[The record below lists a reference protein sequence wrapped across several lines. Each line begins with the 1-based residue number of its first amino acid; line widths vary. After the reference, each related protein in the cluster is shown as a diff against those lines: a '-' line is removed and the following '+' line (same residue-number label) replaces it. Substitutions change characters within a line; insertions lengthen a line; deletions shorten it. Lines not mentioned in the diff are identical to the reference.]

1 MYILYHFPF
10 SQHGRRVVALLEEA
24 RIPYEL
30 RVVDMA
36 SGQHMSDDFRKINP
50 NHQVPVLI
58 DGDLTLTESNAI
70 LRYLCTKHDLVQW
83 YPRALDA
90 RAQVEQW
97 LDWNQCRLGPAVVD
111 IVLNKVFLGPNGD
124 ASAIGRGERRLADV
138 APVLEARLSRSAH
151 VAGDTP
157 TIADLSIASNLTQLS
172 LADASP
178 KTPAILAWYRK
189 MEALS
194 GVRASCAPMQAKTN
208 G

>member
-1 MYILYHFPF
+1 MDA
-10 SQHGRRVVALLEEA
+10 RVGLKCSVFADESGIVVSATLA
-24 RIPYEL
+24 RM
-30 RVVDMA
+30 RA
-36 SGQHMSDDFRKINP
+36 
-50 NHQVPVLI
+50 
-58 DGDLTLTESNAI
+58 
-70 LRYLCTKHDLVQW
+70 
-83 YPRALDA
+83 ALDSRA
-90 RAQVEQW
+90 RVEQW

-124 ASAIGRGERRLADV
+124 ASAIERGERRLADV

-157 TIADLSIASNLTQLS
+157 TIADLSIASNLTQLY

-178 KTPAILAWYRK
+178 KTPATVAWYRK

-194 GVRASCAPMQAKTN
+194 GVRASCAPMQAKTK